1 MVPIKEVSGLFHDVE
16 HSKDNMWEADPN
28 LEMGI
33 TIGQVI
39 ENEPLCITN
48 YMRRQALIIFYKEIK
63 HLNFQCF

>member
-28 LEMGI
+28 LERGI

-39 ENEPLCITN
+39 ENEP
-48 YMRRQALIIFYKEIK
+48 ALYHK
-63 HLNFQCF
+63 LNEKASTDNLLQRNKTS